1 MQKNVTIYDIAREL
15 NISPSTVSRVLNN
28 SSHPVNPEIR
38 KRVLEVSKRL
48 NYVPNLQARNLKK
61 QTSTTIGVLLPSVS
75 NPFYPSILRGIEDEA
90 VSNNYA
96 VLFASCDRKQSDT
109 DRYLQDMLEHNVRGI
124 ITLFLEYLPEA
135 ASLYTR
141 HGGRI
146 VSLVEE
152 GTLLSHA
159 HNITCNKVSEAFQA
173 TQHLIQLGHRKI
185 AYLSDS
191 LSLNLRIHRM
201 EGFLQAVN
209 SAGIHSGDYIAY
221 INGQDIPLCTGD
233 SVETGYLLAQAML
246 EKTPDITGILSMN
259 DRMSLGIIRALH
271 EKGMSIPA
279 DLSIVSF
286 DDLFFSEYMEP
297 PLTTMRT
304 EKYQW
309 GKQLM
314 HYLLS
319 LFAQETS
326 EESLVISGETLLEPV
341 TLVIRSST
349 APPRQK

>member
-1 MQKNVTIYDIAREL
+1 MFSRN
-15 NISPSTVSRVLNN
+15 TV
-28 SSHPVNPEIR
+28 
-38 KRVLEVSKRL
+38 
-48 NYVPNLQARNLKK
+48 
-61 QTSTTIGVLLPSVS
+61 
-75 NPFYPSILRGIEDEA
+75 
-90 VSNNYA
+90 
-96 VLFASCDRKQSDT
+96 
-109 DRYLQDMLEHNVRGI
+109 
-124 ITLFLEYLPEA
+124 
-135 ASLYTR
+135 YTR

-246 EKTPDITGILSMN
+246 DKTPDITGILSMN
-259 DRMSLGIIRALH
+259 DRMSLGIIRACTKRECPFLQ
-271 EKGMSIPA
+271 IFP
-279 DLSIVSF
+279 LSVLTNCSF
-286 DDLFFSEYMEP
+286 QN
-297 PLTTMRT
+297 T
-304 EKYQW
+304 W
-309 GKQLM
+309 
-314 HYLLS
+314 S
-319 LFAQETS
+319 L
-326 EESLVISGETLLEPV
+326 P
-341 TLVIRSST
+341 
-349 APPRQK
+349 